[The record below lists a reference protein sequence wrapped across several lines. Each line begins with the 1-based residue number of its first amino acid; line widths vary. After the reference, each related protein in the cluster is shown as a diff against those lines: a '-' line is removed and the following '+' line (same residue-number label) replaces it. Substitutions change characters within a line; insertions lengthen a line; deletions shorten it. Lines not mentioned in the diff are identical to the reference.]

1 MAENMDFGTFFG
13 FPLWSARCMRAL
25 RRLIRWAGA
34 AIVAMSVPLF
44 WLVIW
49 SGKQIYDQTK
59 EAQKYQRR
67 ADYLKDVLQKRYN
80 VEERTLFGYT
90 GKVNRQWLEKFE
102 AALKITVKVDGKY
115 FLRLKASS
123 LITVFLSL
131 RPPFCLRPI

>member
-1 MAENMDFGTFFG
+1 M
-13 FPLWSARCMRAL
+13 
-25 RRLIRWAGA
+25 
-34 AIVAMSVPLF
+34 AMSVPLF
-44 WLVIW
+44 WLVIR

-59 EAQKYQRR
+59 EAQKYQCR
-67 ADYLKDVLQKRYN
+67 ADYLKDVLQKRDN
-80 VEERTLFGYT
+80 VEQRILFGYT

-131 RPPFCLRPI
+131 RLPFCLRPI